1 MPDDPGSP
9 GNDLMCLDPNAMEW
23 LQAWMDHKDA
33 PKGKVGMVY
42 MLQGGSDAGNDDP
55 SPPARR
61 QARSGLPRVRMSW
74 SSAWPACWAI

>member
-42 MLQGGSDAGNDDP
+42 ML
-55 SPPARR
+55 
-61 QARSGLPRVRMSW
+61 
-74 SSAWPACWAI
+74 